1 MANAMKNPHALPS
14 TLGFIRYVVIDGFC
28 RQRGFSINSKI
39 KILMKGQNT
48 NFSDTLLTGSWPDG
62 AGEF

>member
-1 MANAMKNPHALPS
+1 MVNAMKNPHALPS
-14 TLGFIRYVVIDGFC
+14 TLAFIQYVLIDGFY
-28 RQRGFSINSKI
+28 RLRGFSINSNK
-39 KILMKGQNT
+39 KILMNGQNT